1 MQCYQVSINLNE
13 SGTKPVVFVAD
24 NAEHA
29 KIRALFVYFEEGEI
43 GDAELMDEDKW
54 ISFKNSNHN

>member
-1 MQCYQVSINLNE
+1 MQSYQVTINLNE
-13 SGTKPVVFVAD
+13 GGTKPVVFVAD

-29 KIRALFVYFEEGEI
+29 KTRALFVYFQEGEI

>member
-1 MQCYQVSINLNE
+1 MQTYQVTINLNE
-13 SGTKPVVFVAD
+13 GGTKPVVFMAD

-29 KIRALFVYFEEGEI
+29 KLRALYVYFEEGDI

-54 ISFKNSNHN
+54 TSFRNFEHN

>member
-1 MQCYQVSINLNE
+1 M
-13 SGTKPVVFVAD
+13 VFVAA

-43 GDAELMDEDKW
+43 GDTALMDEDKW
-54 ISFKNSNHN
+54 ISFRNSNQN

>member
-1 MQCYQVSINLNE
+1 MQSYQVTINLNE
-13 SGTKPVVFVAD
+13 GGTKPVVFVAD

-54 ISFKNSNHN
+54 ISFRNSNQN

>member
-13 SGTKPVVFVAD
+13 GGTKPVVFVAD

-54 ISFKNSNHN
+54 ISFKN

>member
-13 SGTKPVVFVAD
+13 GGTKPVVFVAD